1 MEFVIGGVIVILFAF
16 FMIINIRDMNRF
28 VVREYMFTSD
38 KVNGEFK
45 FAFLSDLHNKRYGKE
60 NEKLIKAIDD
70 AAPDALLVGGDMI
83 VASPGKANVH
93 AKKIMEELAEKYPV
107 YYGMGNHEYRSDIY
121 PEKYG
126 DMYPEY
132 TEPLKK
138 QGVVFLRNETASLE
152 EFRVK
157 VRGIE
162 IDRCYYKRFRVYPM
176 DDSYPE
182 ELLGEKSDDYYE
194 IMLAH
199 NPDYFKKYAAYGSDL
214 VLSGH
219 VHGGL
224 IRLPFIGGIASPAVR
239 FFPKYNGGLY
249 TMGDTKMIVS
259 CGLGTHTLPLRIF
272 NPAELIII
280 RIMPAC
286 KEDEKQIK

>member
-1 MEFVIGGVIVILFAF
+1 MEYVIIGILVILFLF
-16 FMIINIRDMNRF
+16 FMIVNICDMNRF
-28 VVREYMFTSD
+28 VVREYVFTTD
-38 KVNGEFK
+38 KTEREFC
-45 FAFLSDLHNKRYGKE
+45 FAFLSDLHNKNYGKE

-70 AAPDALLVGGDMI
+70 AAPDVLLVGGDMI
-83 VASPGKANVH
+83 VASPGKTNDH
-93 AKKIMEELAEKYPV
+93 AKKLMAVLAEKYQV
-107 YYGMGNHEYRSDIY
+107 FYGMGNHEYRSDIY

-126 DMYPEY
+126 DMYAEY

-138 QGVVFLRNETASLE
+138 QGVVFLRNETVSLE
-152 EFRVK
+152 DFHVK
-157 VRGIE
+157 IRGIE

-176 DDSYPE
+176 EDNYPE
-182 ELLGEKSDDYYE
+182 ELLGRKSEDYYE

-214 VLSGH
+214 VLAGH
-219 VHGGL
+219 VHGGI

-249 TMGDTKMIVS
+249 TSGKTNMLVS

-272 NPAELIII
+272 NPAELMII
-280 RIMPAC
+280 RIKPAC

>member
-1 MEFVIGGVIVILFAF
+1 MEYVILGILIILFLF
-16 FMIINIRDMNRF
+16 FMIVNMCDMNRF
-28 VVREYMFTSD
+28 VVREYTFTTE
-38 KVNGEFK
+38 KVNREFK

-60 NEKLIKAIDD
+60 NEELIKAID
-70 AAPDALLVGGDMI
+70 AANPDVLLVGGDMI
-83 VASPGKANVH
+83 VASPGKTNLH
-93 AKKIMEELAEKYPV
+93 AKKFMAILAEKYPI

-126 DMYPEY
+126 DMYLEY
-132 TEPLKK
+132 TKPLKN
-138 QGVVFLRNETASLE
+138 QGVVFLRNETVSLE
-152 EFRVK
+152 DLHVK

-176 DDSYPE
+176 EDTYPE
-182 ELLGEKSDDYYE
+182 ELLGKKTDDFYE

-219 VHGGL
+219 VHGGI
-224 IRLPFIGGIASPAVR
+224 IRLPFVGGIASPAVR

-249 TMGDTKMIVS
+249 KSGNTSMIVS

-280 RIMPAC
+280 QIKPAC
-286 KEDEKQIK
+286 KEEEKQIK